1 MPIHEYRCGRCGHEQ
16 EIITP
21 PNSLVNPSKT
31 MICPKCSRRMS
42 RQISVTANMKENW
55 RINGSKT

>member
-1 MPIHEYRCGRCGHEQ
+1 MPIHEYRCGKCGYEQ

-21 PNSLVNPSKT
+21 VNSLVNPSKT
-31 MICPKCSRRMS
+31 MLCPKCQRRMD

-55 RINGSKT
+55 RINGSNT